1 MNNNDTQKELKEDVK
16 KLSGILDKLAIYLDK
31 INLQDYILLIQNPL
45 RLMYL
50 NFLSGMARGLGIAL
64 GMTLLFGLLIIILTK
79 LINVPLIGTYIAEI
93 IRIVNQELKK

>member
-1 MNNNDTQKELKEDVK
+1 MNNNDTQNELKEDIK

-45 RLMYL
+45 RLIYL

-79 LINVPLIGTYIAEI
+79 LVNIPLIGAYLAEI
-93 IRIVNQELKK
+93 VKIVNQELKK